1 MYYQIKQSTQRMEQ
15 AETLEDFYERK
26 FEWIPDS
33 LRKDIGHFNVF
44 QLDPYVGRNAKP
56 VPYRRR
62 DYHKITFL
70 RGNGRVHY
78 ADKIVE
84 VQKQALVFSNPLI
97 PYKWENTQE
106 VQGGMFCIFN
116 QHFFQNYT
124 NLNQYS
130 VFQPTGIHVFELT
143 DNQADFVVSI
153 FQKMLQEINSEYIYK
168 YDVLKTQV
176 MELLHFAMKSQTST
190 QLDKVKVNSSQRIS
204 ALFLELLER
213 QFPIEEIQQ
222 AIPYRS
228 ASEYAE
234 QLNIHVNHLNRAVK
248 EVTDKTTSQWISERI
263 LQEAKNLLKHT
274 SWTIAQIA
282 DSLGFQ
288 EPTHFNNFFK
298 KYSAQ
303 TPSRFR
309 SA

>member
-1 MYYQIKQSTQRMEQ
+1 
-15 AETLEDFYERK
+15 
-26 FEWIPDS
+26 
-33 LRKDIGHFNVF
+33 
-44 QLDPYVGRNAKP
+44 
-56 VPYRRR
+56 
-62 DYHKITFL
+62 
-70 RGNGRVHY
+70 
-78 ADKIVE
+78 
-84 VQKQALVFSNPLI
+84 LI

-234 QLNIHVNHLNRAVK
+234 QLNIHVNHLNRA
-248 EVTDKTTSQWISERI
+248 EGSYR
-263 LQEAKNLLKHT
+263 
-274 SWTIAQIA
+274 
-282 DSLGFQ
+282 
-288 EPTHFNNFFK
+288 
-298 KYSAQ
+298 
-303 TPSRFR
+303 
-309 SA
+309 